1 MGNDVTME
9 KGKRAANRVSRMEA
23 ASRYNSHCKFGI
35 SAAARVKFASV
46 ETGRNHVFNYI
57 GSSSSAALYNRH
69 THVHLV

>member
-1 MGNDVTME
+1 MENDVTME
-9 KGKRAANRVSRMEA
+9 KGKRAANRASRMEA

-57 GSSSSAALYNRH
+57 GSSSSCAL
-69 THVHLV
+69 VHRPLQ